1 MITFKKK
8 IMARRKLNRVL
19 DLEKGKS
26 RLAGLKSIKKDLDF
40 GDNLSVV
47 GYETQLSLLETNLKT
62 YNQALSTIDDLYN
75 KCIAQ
80 IDVVKDYSE
89 RMLSGVALKYG
100 KESSEYEMA
109 GGTRKS
115 ERKKPKP
122 KTK

>member
-1 MITFKKK
+1 
-8 IMARRKLNRVL
+8 MARRKLNRVL

-40 GDNLSVV
+40 GDNLSVAV
-47 GYETQLSLLETNLKT
+47 YETQLSLLETDLKT

-122 KTK
+122 KTKE

>member
-1 MITFKKK
+1 
-8 IMARRKLNRVL
+8 MARRKLVRVL

-26 RLAGLKSIKKDLDF
+26 RLAGLKSIKEDLDF

-47 GYETQLSLLETNLKT
+47 VYDTQLGLLETKIQT
-62 YNQALSTIDDLYN
+62 YNQTLSTIDDLYN
-75 KCIAQ
+75 ECIAQ
-80 IDVVKDYSE
+80 IDVIKDYNE

-115 ERKKPKP
+115 ERKKAQP